1 VPKVQLLKD
10 SLRKLTP
17 GEIMPQF
24 YEYNWPAAIANGIS
38 LFQAITENIPLQLNG
53 SYVNKTMEA
62 VNFVDDFGIVPRI
75 TLNSA
80 SDLRGINFLITGYQN
95 GVFINE
101 TLAGPNAN
109 TTVTSVNCFDT
120 LQQIIPSGTSGDTV
134 QAGVAPVGYFP
145 IILLNTVKTNTSS
158 ISYALNMVEAPAN
171 PATYQVFLSLKNNL
185 GMGKYDDLT
194 NQTNGNFA
202 ATAAAATGSAL
213 IQYNSLASNLLIKI
227 GPNANNSPLKAQF
240 LQS

>member
-1 VPKVQLLKD
+1 M
-10 SLRKLTP
+10 S
-17 GEIMPQF
+17 QF
-24 YEYNWPAAIANGIS
+24 YEYNWPVASANGIL
-38 LFQAITENIPLQLNG
+38 LFQRLTANIPLQLNG
-53 SYVNKTMEA
+53 SYVNKTTRI
-62 VNFVDDFGIVPRI
+62 VNFVEDFGIVPRI

-109 TTVTSVNCFDT
+109 TVTSVNCFDT
-120 LQQIIPSGTSGDTV
+120 LQQIIPSGTSGNTI
-134 QAGVAPVGYFP
+134 QAGVASIGYFP
-145 IILLNTVKTNTSS
+145 IILLNTAKANNSS
-158 ISYALNMVEAPAN
+158 MNYTLNIVAAPAN

-194 NQTNGNFA
+194 NQTNGNFVA
-202 ATAAAATGSAL
+202 AAAAATASAL
-213 IQYNSLASNLLIKI
+213 IEYNSLASNLLIKI